1 MTISVFINGFGRIGR
16 TVLRQILT
24 TTRGQGLTIVGI
36 NDIETLES
44 CAYLLKYDSVFGP
57 YPGSVDIQ
65 DNRLIVDD
73 KAIVVTQQSDISN
86 LDLSAVDVVLEC
98 TGLCG
103 ERQWAERGIAAGARN
118 VLVSGP
124 SDAADVTVVMGAND
138 DAMGAAR
145 IVSNASCTTNAVAP
159 LMRLLNDGPGVQ
171 TAHMTTVHCY
181 TGSQPMVDA
190 PRGDFARSR
199 AGAVSMVPTT
209 TSATRLVTEV
219 LPELTGKMSGAAVRV
234 PAISVSCIDVVATL
248 ESPIAETPSDFIAG
262 LVANSEV
269 IGTVS
274 DPVVSVDMRERPES
288 VVVALPEVFA
298 AGTNQIRIFGWY
310 DNEWGFSARMLDM
323 AKVMAAR

>member
-1 MTISVFINGFGRIGR
+1 MTICVFINGFGRIGR

-190 PRGDFARSR
+190 PRGDLARSR